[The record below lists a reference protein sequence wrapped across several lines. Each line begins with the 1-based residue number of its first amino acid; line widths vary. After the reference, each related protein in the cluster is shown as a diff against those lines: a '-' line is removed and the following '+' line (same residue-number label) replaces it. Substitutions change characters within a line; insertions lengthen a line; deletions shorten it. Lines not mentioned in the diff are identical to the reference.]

1 MAKVTSKLLTLML
14 SFAMVFTSMVWLGA
28 GTAYAAEGDT
38 QLIVKLVDEDGQPV
52 AGISLK
58 GEFQGEAGTDFDFDD
73 PSDDEGLAV
82 FDYEDV
88 DDLCW
93 VDEDF
98 PDDYYKIM
106 IDGESEYSFDPVNV
120 EFGLFG
126 DDTIACTKV
135 GGEDYSQAEPYVI
148 HMTKENVE
156 PPEPPEPPQE
166 LVDYVDM
173 QKNDNEAWKAK
184 GIAYADITADDF
196 ILDVRPDARWKEGHL
211 PGATHVDVTVA
222 SQLENGYVAEDS
234 QMADDLDAAYAAA
247 DGKRVVII
255 CNGGQTLAARAMQYL
270 NAAFFNG
277 EGVDLNKVTFLNGG
291 RTAIPDADVVI
302 PAPDT
307 TVPRKTGESRSK
319 IMTVNIDMSKYDKG
333 KEVKV
338 WVPVP
343 QTEEFQEI
351 SNEKFVAR
359 TAKVAEFTE
368 SEGNKML
375 YLEWGEDAEPSGR
388 KAKLSF
394 TATRVEAGHPE
405 LVSYDESEFV
415 YPADVAEYINKTSN
429 YVSID
434 GVVKDYADQITE
446 GKTGTLEKAR
456 AIYEF
461 IIANLERIDNGETL
475 VNAEGESMDYE
486 VEGCGHGNTE
496 RILTTLR
503 DFGRAGGHCTD
514 LNSTFVALCRAAGI
528 PAREMFGIRLGTNAT
543 DNASGFQHCW
553 AEFYLPGTGWV
564 FADPGDVLKA
574 IKPGKNK
581 SIAEWEA
588 ARASETCKDKTEY
601 FWGTVDNNRIV
612 LSRGRDVTFN
622 PPQAWGPCNTFGYPA
637 AEVGGVR
644 TPADF
649 TVPGDFVY
657 SITTKDFTQVVDYVV
672 MQREDNAAW
681 KEKGIAYED
690 ITADDFI
697 LDVRPEAKWN
707 EGHLPG
713 STHVD
718 VTIADYLENGYVK
731 TDSKLAEDLEEA
743 YGAAG
748 GKRVVIICN
757 GGQTLAARAMQ
768 YLNDAFFDGN
778 GVDLSKVTFLNGGR
792 TAIPD
797 EDVIVWNLEDFVI
810 EGTTIKGLS
819 DSGKEKLKKCSTLEL
834 PDKNA
839 DGDDITDIAAGVTG
853 MGKLNGADGQIGTFG
868 FNEDSVSYVPTK
880 VVFPKNLKNIGNMA
894 FMAAYNTTGAESKG
908 LTELNLPKGL
918 ETIGLQSFA
927 AIPTTSVVIPASV
940 TSIGNA
946 AFQSSVDLGVKIES
960 LAFGKGSKLTAI
972 PQSCFAQQAIKN
984 VVIPE
989 GVTDIGRMAFTGNFS
1004 ESIELPSTLKTIQDQ
1019 AFMNHQ
1025 LSELIIP
1032 ENVTQIGKS
1041 AFRFSSTGHDEN
1053 GEDVRASKLTKLTL
1067 NEGLLTIQKQAF
1079 DGNKLTQLDLP
1090 TTVTTLDKD
1099 AFKDNEVIVR
1109 LISTVEDQVNGTGA
1123 YDKVVAVGSGH
1134 KVNTK
1139 AGFTADDISDLPK
1152 EITDE
1157 NAAEAALAIASARA
1171 AYEALSP
1178 EEQAALPAGTVEKLE
1193 AAEAELD
1200 AYATTEKAAA
1210 IVDLANEIVAASD
1223 VDTKPFTASTAKA
1236 FNDALDAAKET
1247 LNNKDATTEELTK
1260 AAADLK
1266 AAKEALKKKAA
1277 NTLKVTAKKTVTV
1290 KASKVKK
1297 AKQTVKAITIKSR
1310 NGKVSYKKLS
1320 GSSSKLTVSSKT
1332 GKITVKKGTKKG
1344 TYKIKVKISAA
1355 GDGNHFA
1362 KSLTRTVKV
1371 KVK

>member
-778 GVDLSKVTFLNGGR
+778 GVDLNKVTFLNGGR
-792 TAIPD
+792 NAIPD
-797 EDVIVWNLEDFVI
+797 EDVIAWNLEDFEI
-810 EGTTIKGLS
+810 DGTTVKGLT
-819 DSGKEKLKKCSTLEL
+819 DSGKEKLIKWSVLEL

-839 DGDDITDIAAGVTG
+839 DGDYITDIGD
-853 MGKLNGADGQIGTFG
+853 GALVSGASVGPFDVQDGDIT
-868 FNEDSVSYVPTK
+868 YVPTA
-880 VVFPKNLKNIGNMA
+880 VVFPVKLEKIGNHA
-894 FMAAYNTTGAESKG
+894 FPGVLNDETGDQVG
-908 LTELNLPKGL
+908 LTAVKFPKTL
-918 ETIGLQSFA
+918 
-927 AIPTTSVVIPASV
+927 
-940 TSIGNA
+940 TSIGMMAFRNA
-946 AFQSSVDLGVKIES
+946 PLKEVVLPNSVTTLGVGTFTTVEKAKTKIEK
-960 LAFGKGSKLTAI
+960 LTLSKSLTAI
-972 PQSCFAQQAIKN
+972 PQSCFAQQAIKD

-989 GVTDIGRMAFTGNFS
+989 GVTDIGRMAFTGNFV
-1004 ESIELPSTLKTIQDQ
+1004 ETLKLPSTLKTIQDQ

-1025 LSELIIP
+1025 LSELVIP

-1123 YDKVVAVGSGH
+1123 YTKVVAVGSGH

-1193 AAEAELD
+1193 AAEAKLD

-1310 NGKVSYKKLS
+1310 SGKVSYKKLS

-1362 KSLTRTVKV
+1362 KSVTKTIKV